1 MIDYLKEYGGYNK
14 ALDEK
19 EKYELEH
26 LRAEIKKFKEIEDQ
40 ENKEVE
46 VSEGS
51 DSESQSGSPNQSK
64 SENKSKSQEDEKENE
79 NENEKENED
88 EKNSKSGSANGSL
101 NECENESKNEN
112 VDESKN
118 KSKNEDKSKSHEES
132 VSEDD
137 EDSQLGDLSKQ
148 PVIKKKNIL
157 PRTGVSAEV
166 YGEYN
171 KKEDFV
177 ARKIPKT
184 DEQME
189 RIKSSVIHSFLFSN
203 LEPKDLEIVIG
214 AMEEKRFKPGE
225 DVITQGDKGDCLYF
239 VESGNLECYKQF
251 SKGEEPVL
259 VKKYEP
265 GDSFGELALLYNA
278 PRAATIRTVSDVI
291 TWVLDRETFNNI
303 VKDAAQKKREK
314 YENFLKNVEILS
326 TIDSYEIMQIS
337 DAIKSETY
345 KKGDYIIKEGEIGDI
360 FYILEEGECVA
371 TKTLEPGK
379 PETVIKEYGVGGY
392 FGERALIKGEPRA
405 ANIIVK
411 SETAKVISLDRTS
424 FKRLLGPIEEL
435 LKRNIEKYQTFV
447 GNSE

>member
-1 MIDYLKEYGGYNK
+1 MIDYLQEYGGYNK
-14 ALDEK
+14 ALNEK
-19 EKYELEH
+19 EKYELDH
-26 LRAEIKKFKEIEDQ
+26 LRAELKKFKEIEDQ

-46 VSEGS
+46 VSDGS
-51 DSESQSGSPNQSK
+51 DSESQSGSPNQSR
-64 SENKSKSQEDEKENE
+64 SENKSKSQEDE
-79 NENEKENED
+79 NENEKQDEKED
-88 EKNSKSGSANGSL
+88 EKEDEKISKNGSAFESE
-101 NECENESKNEN
+101 NESKNKNESKNEN
-112 VDESKN
+112 
-118 KSKNEDKSKSHEES
+118 KSKSHEES
-132 VSEDD
+132 VSEGADD

-166 YGEYN
+166 YGEFN

-177 ARKIPKT
+177 ARNIPKT
-184 DEQME
+184 DEQIQ

-225 DVITQGDKGDCLYF
+225 NVITQGDKGDCLYF

-278 PRAATIRTVSDVI
+278 PRAATIRTVNDVI

-337 DAIKSETY
+337 DAIKSATY

-379 PETVIKEYGVGGY
+379 PETVIKDYGVGGY

-411 SETAKVISLDRTS
+411 SDEAKVISLDRTS

>member
-1 MIDYLKEYGGYNK
+1 MIDYLQEYGGYNK
-14 ALDEK
+14 ALNEK
-19 EKYELEH
+19 EKYELDH
-26 LRAEIKKFKEIEDQ
+26 LRAELRKFKEIEDQ

-46 VSEGS
+46 VSDGS

-64 SENKSKSQEDEKENE
+64 SEDKSKSQKDESE
-79 NENEKENED
+79 NENEKEDEKED
-88 EKNSKSGSANGSL
+88 EKKDEKSSKSGSL
-101 NECENESKNEN
+101 VECVNESKNKNESKNEN
-112 VDESKN
+112 
-118 KSKNEDKSKSHEES
+118 KSKSHEES
-132 VSEDD
+132 VSGEADD

-157 PRTGVSAEV
+157 PRAGVSAEV
-166 YGEYN
+166 YGEFN

-177 ARKIPKT
+177 ARNIPKT
-184 DEQME
+184 DEQIQ

-214 AMEEKRFKPGE
+214 AMDEKRFKPGE

-278 PRAATIRTVSDVI
+278 PRAATIRTVNDVI

-337 DAIKSETY
+337 DAIKSAIY

-379 PETVIKEYGVGGY
+379 PETVIKDYGVGGY

-411 SETAKVISLDRTS
+411 SDEAKVISLDRTS

-447 GNSE
+447 GNNE

>member
-1 MIDYLKEYGGYNK
+1 MIDYLQEYGGYNK
-14 ALDEK
+14 ALNEK
-19 EKYELEH
+19 EKYELDH
-26 LRAEIKKFKEIEDQ
+26 LRAELKKFKEIEDQ

-46 VSEGS
+46 VSDGS
-51 DSESQSGSPNQSK
+51 DSESQSGSPNQSR
-64 SENKSKSQEDEKENE
+64 SENKSKSQEDE
-79 NENEKENED
+79 NENEKQDEKED
-88 EKNSKSGSANGSL
+88 EKEDEKISKNGSAFESE
-101 NECENESKNEN
+101 NESKNKNESKNEN
-112 VDESKN
+112 
-118 KSKNEDKSKSHEES
+118 KSKIHEES
-132 VSEDD
+132 VSEGADD

-166 YGEYN
+166 YGEFN

-177 ARKIPKT
+177 ARNIPKT
-184 DEQME
+184 DEQIQ

-278 PRAATIRTVSDVI
+278 PRAATIRTVNDVI

-337 DAIKSETY
+337 DAIKSATY

-379 PETVIKEYGVGGY
+379 PETVIKDYGVGGY

-411 SETAKVISLDRTS
+411 SDEAKVISLDRTS